1 MSVPF
6 SVQSVRAAVSRALR
20 GLSADERAG
29 LSFLF
34 RNAREKNYGI

>member
-1 MSVPF
+1 MSEPF
-6 SVQSVRAAVSRALR
+6 SVQIVRAAVSRALR

-34 RNAREKNYGI
+34 RNDPEKDYGI